1 MRQAMHACMHAAPA
15 GEQSECV
22 PSITRFTC
30 AACLP
35 TSGCSSSNAFMRY
48 CCPPASSS
56 ASANRA
62 ASASTAAAQ
71 CKSRH
76 CRATAE
82 SAHLRSASSF
92 LRASSSA
99 SRRSSSSSCRQADG
113 AASAVRQP
121 SAGGAL
127 RSARS
132 THWQPRQAERG
143 ACMLA
148 SWQRFILT
156 TTRLP
161 STPARCGMPPQYCP
175 VRLPVPGR
183 LPTNPQPV
191 LTRRRCSSASR
202 SASSW
207 ALRCASRASCMRRTA
222 ADTLGPPLPLPL
234 AGAASARRKETHS

>member
-1 MRQAMHACMHAAPA
+1 MQQGMHACMQRLRVSRAN
-15 GEQSECV
+15 
-22 PSITRFTC
+22 
-30 AACLP
+30 ACLQSP
-35 TSGCSSSNAFMRY
+35 DSLALHACLHTGGRGSSNAFMRY

-132 THWQPRQAERG
+132 THRQLRQAERG

-156 TTRLP
+156 TTPLP
-161 STPARCGMPPQYCP
+161 ATPARCGMPPRYCP

-234 AGAASARRKETHS
+234 AGAASARRKDTHS